1 MTIDIVEKLVLPTIE
16 AEDISCQSAI
26 LCDDYKGHIKKEVK
40 EHMSIKYPTTNLLI
54 MSGKITPKAKPFNK
68 LISKIW
74 KG

>member
-1 MTIDIVEKLVLPTIE
+1 MIAPAIE
-16 AEDISCQSAI
+16 AEDTSLQSSI
-26 LCDDYKGHIKKEVK
+26 LCDYFKGNSQKEVK

-68 LISKIW
+68 LINKIW